1 VYRLPYLKQ
10 NNNKQQTT
18 NITMCKLFIAT
29 GSFTKLQ
36 TTKLIDKAA
45 SLFSKTQRDGF
56 GFTVYGS
63 NGTVATGHYLE
74 PSNYPGFNVTL
85 PEWIDC
91 NRIETGSITTN
102 TTAIVCHGRTATSR
116 VMLANVHPF
125 ISKGISL
132 SHNGVLSWIGKWKAP
147 KATNHCDSEQFLNWY
162 NTLKA
167 PFDNTKEN
175 WSGYGVF
182 GIIDTKR
189 KTLTVAKCGSGKLS
203 YCSNNSGAHMWSTEQ
218 HDLESIAK
226 VLSDNSTKPLAMR
239 PNTICRFAIKAKNP
253 RLLSVDNWQGFGS
266 GRKSADWFKSMGP
279 TEGKPTRYDRNL
291 CPIQTAEYF
300 PDYQPT
306 DKPATATATESL

>member
-1 VYRLPYLKQ
+1 
-10 NNNKQQTT
+10 
-18 NITMCKLFIAT
+18 MCKLFIAT
-29 GSFTKLQ
+29 GNFTKVQ

-91 NRIETGSITTN
+91 NRMETGSITTN

-125 ISKGISL
+125 ISKGISM
-132 SHNGVLSWIGKWKAP
+132 SHNGVLSWIGKGTEP

-167 PFDNTKEN
+167 PFANTKEN

-218 HDLESIAK
+218 HDLETIAK
-226 VLSDNSTKPLAMR
+226 VLSDSATKPLAMR
-239 PNTICRFAIKAKNP
+239 PNTVCRFAIKAKKP

-266 GRKSADWFKSMGP
+266 AMKSADWFKSMGTLSEP
-279 TEGKPTRYDRNL
+279 AERKPLTYKRDSW
-291 CPIQTAEYF
+291 PMSETDSF

-306 DKPATATATESL
+306 DKPAATASPFVLP